1 MTYRELLK
9 KYWNYD
15 FFRPRQEESIDAVCR
30 GKDTIVILPTGGGKS
45 MIYQIAALH
54 LGGVA
59 VVVSPLIALM
69 EDQIRQLEKR
79 SVNAYAWHSGMK
91 EDQQY
96 AVLDKVRQHQDGVL
110 LYVSPER
117 LSTRRFQA
125 FIGDLKIS
133 LLAVDEAHCISQ
145 WGHDFRPAY
154 REIIQFREEYPT
166 VPVIALTA
174 TATPQVEQDIAEQ
187 LGMKEPEIF
196 RESIYKPELSVYVYH
211 ETDKYKFLTR
221 QVSQLPGSGII
232 YIRSRSETE
241 KVAQMLS
248 SQGLNGMYFHAG
260 LDADERMTIQQ
271 KWLDEE
277 YRFIVATN
285 AFGMGIDKN
294 DVRWIIHMA
303 PVPTVEEYYQEIGR
317 AGRDK
322 KKANAYLLWNEE
334 DLESLDQIIR
344 ISFPDRNTILEILR
358 RFVYYFQI
366 PISTMFYELD
376 FDLSAF
382 SEHQNLSVFQVN
394 KVFLLLHKM
403 GILEYREP
411 IFQNAEIKVR
421 IRPAE
426 LAALRKNHPLLYEVI
441 DYYVRSVDD
450 AFWEP
455 IQIDRQELIY
465 GLQISGE
472 DLDQR
477 LESMHRFGFVYYKK
491 EGLLGQVQ
499 FVDGRPDL
507 NRISL
512 DMEMVETLKKR
523 QLSGLKEMKNYL
535 LTEGCR
541 FRFLQTYFG
550 EDISTSECG
559 HCDFFYRKEAEDM
572 KKVKAWA
579 ARLYE
584 DIPEDGMD
592 VFGFVA
598 RSDNEF
604 LARESIRFLYRRR
617 QIKYISGKVYKQ

>member
-421 IRPAE
+421 IRPTE

-559 HCDFFYRKEAEDM
+559 HCDYFYRKEAEDM

>member
-1 MTYRELLK
+1 MTYKELLK

-15 FFRPRQEESIDAVCR
+15 SFRPRQEESIDAVCR

-45 MIYQIAALH
+45 MIYQIAGLYR
-54 LGGVA
+54 GGVTL
-59 VVVSPLIALM
+59 VVSPLIALM

-317 AGRDK
+317 AGRDQK
-322 KKANAYLLWNEE
+322 NAEAYLLWNED

-344 ISFPDRNTILEILR
+344 VSFPDRNTILEIFR
-358 RFVYYFQI
+358 RFIHHFQI
-366 PISTMFYELD
+366 PVSTVYFELD
-376 FDLSAF
+376 FNLSTF

-394 KVFLLLHKM
+394 KVFLLLQKM

-411 IFQNAEIKVR
+411 IYQNAEIKVR
-421 IRPAE
+421 IRPDELAE
-426 LAALRKNHPLLYEVI
+426 LKKNHPLLYEVMN
-441 DYYVRSVDD
+441 YYVRSVDD

-559 HCDFFYRKEAEDM
+559 HCDYFYRKEAEDM

>member
-376 FDLSAF
+376 FDLNAF

>member
-559 HCDFFYRKEAEDM
+559 HCDYFYRKEAEDM